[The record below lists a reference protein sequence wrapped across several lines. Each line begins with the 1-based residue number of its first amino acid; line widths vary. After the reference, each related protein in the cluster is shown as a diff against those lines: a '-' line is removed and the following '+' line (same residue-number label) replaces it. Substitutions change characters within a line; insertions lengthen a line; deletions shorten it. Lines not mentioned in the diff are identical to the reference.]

1 MQNNIFGTI
10 GLLVIT
16 QLLGPHDFN
25 SMKIKLESLGTR
37 NWLLSFLVSSIFFY
51 VEEDNKKKIHRG
63 LEQFEFKYM
72 MTVSLLLGELSF

>member
-1 MQNNIFGTI
+1 MQNNIFGAI

-16 QLLGPHDFN
+16 QLLGPHDFD
-25 SMKIKLESLGTR
+25 SMKIIVIGDQKLVAIIFSIKY
-37 NWLLSFLVSSIFFY
+37 LLLCW
-51 VEEDNKKKIHRG
+51 EEQKKIHRG